1 MEQGA
6 DREKDITA
14 EREKELRYA
23 RIIRSR
29 SKPNTY
35 YRLLGMKLRELE
47 EGRALFSLSVLE
59 EYSNA
64 GGMVHGGVLASLA
77 DASMAAALATLI
89 DLDREAIATVEMKI
103 NYMYP
108 VTGGDLI
115 SEGKVVQR
123 GRSLAVA
130 EACLTNDEGRMVAKA
145 MATFAVRER
154 RNGTSKG

>member
-6 DREKDITA
+6 DREEDIAA
-14 EREKELRYA
+14 ERERELRYR

-29 SKPNTY
+29 GKPRTY
-35 YRLLGMKLRELE
+35 YRLLGMELRELE
-47 EGRALFSLSVLE
+47 EGRSRFCLSVSDNF
-59 EYSNA
+59 SNA

-108 VTGGDLI
+108 VKGGELI
-115 SEGKVVQR
+115 SEGKVLQK
-123 GRSLAVA
+123 GRSLAVT
-130 EACLTNDEGRMVAKA
+130 EACLTDGEGRMVAKA

-154 RNGTSKG
+154 RKGSS